1 VSSDRNRAGKPPPKV
16 SRYLEITAR
25 QRSDIDQLLAR
36 WNRIQGQLKR
46 AEQIS
51 QSAVI
56 PAVNELRYA
65 GRLLVG
71 VMSRVE
77 GTEENGLPS
86 IDEAIITSSQYLTNA
101 EHDISDALIYFYQKK
116 VDDLNL
122 RYGAK
127 AIAGEFPEYQNIVG
141 WLKEA
146 RNLVIESR
154 ANLSERKR
162 RYQEIREITDKIT
175 KNFFILIDSEVLFA
189 LEVEH
194 YNSRILFW
202 KVVSASIFLA
212 SALAAAAIWIW

>member
-1 VSSDRNRAGKPPPKV
+1 VSSDSNGADKAQPKAAG
-16 SRYLEITAR
+16 YLEVTAQ
-25 QRSDIDQLLAR
+25 QRSDIDQLLVR
-36 WNRIQGQLKR
+36 WNHIQGQLKR

-71 VMSRVE
+71 VMARVE
-77 GTEENGLPS
+77 STEENGLPS
-86 IDEAIITSSQYLTNA
+86 IEEAIITSSQYLTNA

-127 AIAGEFPEYQNIVG
+127 AIASEFPEYQNIVE
-141 WLKEA
+141 WLKQA

-154 ANLSERKR
+154 ANLSGRKK
-162 RYQEIREITDKIT
+162 RYHQIREITDKIT

-194 YNSRILFW
+194 YNSKILFW
-202 KVVSASIFLA
+202 KAMCVVISIVTML
-212 SALAAAAIWIW
+212 SAAAIWVW